1 MIYSVIW
8 QQHKKKKKKEEEEE
22 EEKHTILSYVDP
34 YKATSDQYVFS
45 WPSVE
50 IQAGQSHSLKA
61 EVSGKPIKAF
71 ISQITQKCFMN
82 VTNLL
87 DNKQV
92 QHIFWFTNFSQLTSN

>member
-8 QQHKKKKKKEEEEE
+8 QQHKKKKKKKEEEEEEEE

-61 EVSGKPIKAF
+61 EVSGKPIREQSIHK
-71 ISQITQKCFMN
+71 
-82 VTNLL
+82 
-87 DNKQV
+87 
-92 QHIFWFTNFSQLTSN
+92 SNHTEMFHECY